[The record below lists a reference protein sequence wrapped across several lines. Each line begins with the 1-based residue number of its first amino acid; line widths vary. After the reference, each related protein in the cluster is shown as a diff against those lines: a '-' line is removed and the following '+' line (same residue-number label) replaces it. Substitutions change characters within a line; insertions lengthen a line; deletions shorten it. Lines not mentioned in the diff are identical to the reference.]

1 MLRDRLNVRAA
12 VVLIC
17 LSWLTTSC
25 GARTYRF
32 EHLQRQVD
40 RPNVYPWRVAA
51 VIDKQFTPYKIKFKY
66 WSTPLPSTLPFE
78 GLPDAFV
85 NTLRPHFPSVEQR
98 QPGQSIRQD
107 QYDLVARM
115 SVDQLHFDGANTT
128 VGDDKADLAMTFTF
142 EQLNGTKIFERTVTA
157 SASSPYR
164 QDCAFCRVAPSEVFA
179 KVFREAF
186 GKLAETLEGPE
197 ILALQKR

>member
-51 VIDKQFTPYKIKFKY
+51 VIDKQFTPYKIKFQY
-66 WSTPLPSTLPFE
+66 WSTPLPSTLPF
-78 GLPDAFV
+78 D
-85 NTLRPHFPSVEQR
+85 
-98 QPGQSIRQD
+98 
-107 QYDLVARM
+107 
-115 SVDQLHFDGANTT
+115 
-128 VGDDKADLAMTFTF
+128 
-142 EQLNGTKIFERTVTA
+142 
-157 SASSPYR
+157 
-164 QDCAFCRVAPSEVFA
+164 FCRGLDCDERGDVDV
-179 KVFREAF
+179 
-186 GKLAETLEGPE
+186 AETERGRLGSTQWFAE
-197 ILALQKR
+197 